1 MLKVNQDSAQVVIE
15 IYNSN
20 NEFIDRFFRP
30 YKKGFNRASWDL
42 TKNLNSN
49 VNSGSTRS
57 YSPSIRVKPGKY
69 SFNVYLSFDGKVNKI
84 GSKFFEVERIR
95 SGVLN
100 NPNIDKIDEYVT
112 EIENEYKNYSLL
124 SSKFGKIKDDNKSI
138 ISLINKS
145 SNYKDYVSQQ
155 NAIQKSIDKIDK
167 ELESLIRKIV
177 RSELE
182 SFQSNNKSDSLMS
195 EKRKTNVG
203 IKSNS
208 GLSSLT
214 KADLLSLSKK
224 NKLSLSSKHTKTEI
238 LNELKSKAKSENLWN
253 LFLPD
258 KEYGYGL
265 SNVDYAPLA
274 EITGHNWW
282 APEVFNCSA
291 PDTGNMEILAEF
303 GTAEQKKQWLEPLLE
318 GEIRSCFAMT
328 EPNVASSDAT
338 NIGSSIVS
346 DGDNYVING
355 RKWWT
360 SNAINPN
367 AKICIFM
374 GVTNPDSPPY
384 QRQSQVLVPM
394 DSEGLSIIRPMQ
406 VFGYDDGYTGHP
418 ELFI

>member
-1 MLKVNQDSAQVVIE
+1 MMD
-15 IYNSN
+15 
-20 NEFIDRFFRP
+20 
-30 YKKGFNRASWDL
+30 FN
-42 TKNLNSN
+42 
-49 VNSGSTRS
+49 
-57 YSPSIRVKPGKY
+57 
-69 SFNVYLSFDGKVNKI
+69 F
-84 GSKFFEVERIR
+84 SK
-95 SGVLN
+95 
-100 NPNIDKIDEYVT
+100 
-112 EIENEYKNYSLL
+112 
-124 SSKFGKIKDDNKSI
+124 
-138 ISLINKS
+138 
-145 SNYKDYVSQQ
+145 
-155 NAIQKSIDKIDK
+155 
-167 ELESLIRKIV
+167 ESL
-177 RSELE
+177 ELQDKLKTFFAE
-182 SFQSNNKSDSLMS
+182 HIYPNEELYEKAIIDSGDPLH
-195 EKRKTNVG
+195 
-203 IKSNS
+203 IP
-208 GLSSLT
+208 
-214 KADLLSLSKK
+214 
-224 NKLSLSSKHTKTEI
+224 EI

-346 DGDNYVING
+346 DGDNYIING

-394 DSEGLSIIRPMQ
+394 DTEGLSIIRPMQ

-418 ELFI
+418 ELLFENVVVPKSNIIGGEGMGFKIAQARLGPGRIHHCMRAIGMAERALSLMIDRSLERETFGQKLAEQGVIQDWIARSRIKIEEARLLTLKTAWLIDTVGKEEAKIEISSIKVSVVEAASYVIDKAIQTHGAMGLSQDTPLARMSAGARVLRIADGPDEVHLRSIARREINKHR

>member
-1 MLKVNQDSAQVVIE
+1 MMD
-15 IYNSN
+15 
-20 NEFIDRFFRP
+20 
-30 YKKGFNRASWDL
+30 FN
-42 TKNLNSN
+42 
-49 VNSGSTRS
+49 
-57 YSPSIRVKPGKY
+57 
-69 SFNVYLSFDGKVNKI
+69 F
-84 GSKFFEVERIR
+84 SK
-95 SGVLN
+95 
-100 NPNIDKIDEYVT
+100 
-112 EIENEYKNYSLL
+112 
-124 SSKFGKIKDDNKSI
+124 
-138 ISLINKS
+138 
-145 SNYKDYVSQQ
+145 
-155 NAIQKSIDKIDK
+155 
-167 ELESLIRKIV
+167 ESL
-177 RSELE
+177 ELQDKLKTFFADHIYPNE
-182 SFQSNNKSDSLMS
+182 ELYEKAIIDSGDPLH
-195 EKRKTNVG
+195 
-203 IKSNS
+203 IP
-208 GLSSLT
+208 
-214 KADLLSLSKK
+214 
-224 NKLSLSSKHTKTEI
+224 EI

-418 ELFI
+418 ELLFENVVVPKSNIIGGEGIGFKIAQARLAPGRIHHCMRAIGMAERALSLMIDRSLERETFGQKLAEQGVIQDWIARSRIKIEEARLLTLKTAWLIDTVGKEEAKIEISSIKVSVVEAASYVIDKAIQTFGAMGLSQDTPLARMSAGARVLRIADGPDEVHLRSIARREINKHR

>member
-1 MLKVNQDSAQVVIE
+1 MMD
-15 IYNSN
+15 
-20 NEFIDRFFRP
+20 
-30 YKKGFNRASWDL
+30 FN
-42 TKNLNSN
+42 
-49 VNSGSTRS
+49 
-57 YSPSIRVKPGKY
+57 
-69 SFNVYLSFDGKVNKI
+69 F
-84 GSKFFEVERIR
+84 SK
-95 SGVLN
+95 
-100 NPNIDKIDEYVT
+100 
-112 EIENEYKNYSLL
+112 
-124 SSKFGKIKDDNKSI
+124 
-138 ISLINKS
+138 
-145 SNYKDYVSQQ
+145 
-155 NAIQKSIDKIDK
+155 
-167 ELESLIRKIV
+167 ESL
-177 RSELE
+177 ELQDKLKTFFADHIYPNE
-182 SFQSNNKSDSLMS
+182 ELYEKAIIDSGDPLH
-195 EKRKTNVG
+195 
-203 IKSNS
+203 IP
-208 GLSSLT
+208 
-214 KADLLSLSKK
+214 
-224 NKLSLSSKHTKTEI
+224 EI

-418 ELFI
+418 ELLFENVVVPKSNIIGGEGMGFKIAQARLGPGRIHHCMRAFGMAERALSLMIDRSLERETFGQKLAEQGVIQDWIARSRIKIEEARLLTLKTAWLIDTVGKEEAKIEISSIKVSVVEAASYVIDKAIQTFGAMGLSQDTPLARMSAGARVLRIADGPDEVHLRSIARREINKHR

>member
-1 MLKVNQDSAQVVIE
+1 MMD
-15 IYNSN
+15 
-20 NEFIDRFFRP
+20 
-30 YKKGFNRASWDL
+30 FN
-42 TKNLNSN
+42 
-49 VNSGSTRS
+49 
-57 YSPSIRVKPGKY
+57 
-69 SFNVYLSFDGKVNKI
+69 F
-84 GSKFFEVERIR
+84 SK
-95 SGVLN
+95 
-100 NPNIDKIDEYVT
+100 
-112 EIENEYKNYSLL
+112 
-124 SSKFGKIKDDNKSI
+124 
-138 ISLINKS
+138 
-145 SNYKDYVSQQ
+145 
-155 NAIQKSIDKIDK
+155 
-167 ELESLIRKIV
+167 ESL
-177 RSELE
+177 ELQDKLKTFFADHIYPNE
-182 SFQSNNKSDSLMS
+182 ELYEKAIIDSGDPLH
-195 EKRKTNVG
+195 VP
-203 IKSNS
+203 
-208 GLSSLT
+208 
-214 KADLLSLSKK
+214 
-224 NKLSLSSKHTKTEI
+224 EI

-418 ELFI
+418 ELLFENVVVPKSNIIGGEGMGFKIAQARLGPGRIHHCMRAIGMAERALSLMIDRSLERETFGQKLAEQGVIQDWIARSRIKIEEARLLTLKTAWLIDTVGKEEAKIEISSIKVSVVEAASYVIDKAIQTFGAMGLSQDTPLARMSAGARVLRIADGPDEVHLRSIARREINKHR

>member
-1 MLKVNQDSAQVVIE
+1 MD
-15 IYNSN
+15 
-20 NEFIDRFFRP
+20 
-30 YKKGFNRASWDL
+30 FN
-42 TKNLNSN
+42 
-49 VNSGSTRS
+49 
-57 YSPSIRVKPGKY
+57 
-69 SFNVYLSFDGKVNKI
+69 F
-84 GSKFFEVERIR
+84 SK
-95 SGVLN
+95 
-100 NPNIDKIDEYVT
+100 
-112 EIENEYKNYSLL
+112 
-124 SSKFGKIKDDNKSI
+124 
-138 ISLINKS
+138 
-145 SNYKDYVSQQ
+145 
-155 NAIQKSIDKIDK
+155 
-167 ELESLIRKIV
+167 ESL
-177 RSELE
+177 ELQDRLKTFFVDNIYPNE
-182 SFQSNNKSDSLMS
+182 DQYEKAIIDSGDPLH
-195 EKRKTNVG
+195 
-203 IKSNS
+203 IP
-208 GLSSLT
+208 
-214 KADLLSLSKK
+214 
-224 NKLSLSSKHTKTEI
+224 EI
-238 LNELKSKAKSENLWN
+238 LNDLKSKAKKENLWN

-258 KEYGYGL
+258 NEYGYGL

-303 GTAEQKKQWLEPLLE
+303 GTEEQKKEWLEPLLE

-346 DGDNYVING
+346 DGENYIING

-374 GVTNPDSPPY
+374 GVTNPDSSPY

-418 ELFI
+418 ELLFENVVVPKSNIIGGEGMGFKIAQARLGPGRIHHCMRAIGMAERALSLMIDRSLQRETFGQKLSEQGVIQDWIARSRIKIEEARLLTLKTAWLIDTVGKEEAKIEISSIKVSVVEAASYVIDKAIQTHGAMGLSQDTPLARMSAGARVLRIADGPDEVHLRSIAKREINKHR

>member
-1 MLKVNQDSAQVVIE
+1 MMD
-15 IYNSN
+15 
-20 NEFIDRFFRP
+20 
-30 YKKGFNRASWDL
+30 FN
-42 TKNLNSN
+42 
-49 VNSGSTRS
+49 
-57 YSPSIRVKPGKY
+57 
-69 SFNVYLSFDGKVNKI
+69 F
-84 GSKFFEVERIR
+84 SK
-95 SGVLN
+95 
-100 NPNIDKIDEYVT
+100 
-112 EIENEYKNYSLL
+112 
-124 SSKFGKIKDDNKSI
+124 
-138 ISLINKS
+138 
-145 SNYKDYVSQQ
+145 
-155 NAIQKSIDKIDK
+155 
-167 ELESLIRKIV
+167 ESL
-177 RSELE
+177 ELQDRLKTFFVDNIYPNE
-182 SFQSNNKSDSLMS
+182 DQYEKAIIDSGDPLH
-195 EKRKTNVG
+195 
-203 IKSNS
+203 IP
-208 GLSSLT
+208 
-214 KADLLSLSKK
+214 
-224 NKLSLSSKHTKTEI
+224 EI
-238 LNELKSKAKSENLWN
+238 LNDLKSKAKKENLWN

-258 KEYGYGL
+258 NEYGYGL

-303 GTAEQKKQWLEPLLE
+303 GTDEQKKEWLEPLLE

-346 DGDNYVING
+346 DGENYIING

-374 GVTNPDSPPY
+374 GVTNPDSSPY

-418 ELFI
+418 ELLFENVVVPKSNIIGGEGMGFKIAQARLGPGRIHHCMRAIGLAERALEMMCKHGMEKIAFGKPLVQLGGNMDIIANSRIEIDQARLLTLKAAHMMDTVGNKVAASEIAQIKVVAPNVCCDVLDRAIQMHGGAGVSQVYPLAAMYAHMRTLRLADGPDEVHRRAVARQELGKYVSP

>member
-1 MLKVNQDSAQVVIE
+1 MMD
-15 IYNSN
+15 
-20 NEFIDRFFRP
+20 
-30 YKKGFNRASWDL
+30 FN
-42 TKNLNSN
+42 
-49 VNSGSTRS
+49 
-57 YSPSIRVKPGKY
+57 
-69 SFNVYLSFDGKVNKI
+69 F
-84 GSKFFEVERIR
+84 SK
-95 SGVLN
+95 
-100 NPNIDKIDEYVT
+100 
-112 EIENEYKNYSLL
+112 
-124 SSKFGKIKDDNKSI
+124 
-138 ISLINKS
+138 
-145 SNYKDYVSQQ
+145 
-155 NAIQKSIDKIDK
+155 
-167 ELESLIRKIV
+167 ESL
-177 RSELE
+177 ELQDKLKTFFVDHIYPNE
-182 SFQSNNKSDSLMS
+182 ELYEKAIIDSGDPLH
-195 EKRKTNVG
+195 
-203 IKSNS
+203 IP
-208 GLSSLT
+208 
-214 KADLLSLSKK
+214 
-224 NKLSLSSKHTKTEI
+224 EI

-418 ELFI
+418 ELLFDNVVVPKSNIIGGEGMGFKIAQARLGPGRIHHCMRAIGMAERALSLMIDRSLERETFGQKLAEQGVIQDWIARSRIKIEEARLLTLKTAWLIDTVGKEEAKIEISSIKVSVVEAASYVIDKAIQTHGAMGLSQDTPLARMSAGARVLRIADGPDEVHLRSIARREINKHR

>member
-1 MLKVNQDSAQVVIE
+1 MMD
-15 IYNSN
+15 
-20 NEFIDRFFRP
+20 
-30 YKKGFNRASWDL
+30 FN
-42 TKNLNSN
+42 
-49 VNSGSTRS
+49 
-57 YSPSIRVKPGKY
+57 
-69 SFNVYLSFDGKVNKI
+69 F
-84 GSKFFEVERIR
+84 SK
-95 SGVLN
+95 
-100 NPNIDKIDEYVT
+100 
-112 EIENEYKNYSLL
+112 
-124 SSKFGKIKDDNKSI
+124 
-138 ISLINKS
+138 
-145 SNYKDYVSQQ
+145 
-155 NAIQKSIDKIDK
+155 
-167 ELESLIRKIV
+167 ESL
-177 RSELE
+177 ELQDKQQTIFADHNYPNE
-182 SFQSNNKSDSLMS
+182 ELYEKAIIDSGDPLH
-195 EKRKTNVG
+195 
-203 IKSNS
+203 IP
-208 GLSSLT
+208 
-214 KADLLSLSKK
+214 
-224 NKLSLSSKHTKTEI
+224 EI

-418 ELFI
+418 ELLFENVVVPKSNIIGGEGMGFKIAQARLGPGRIHHCMRAIGMAERALSLMIDRSLERETFGQKLAEQGVIQDWIARSRIKIEEARLLTLKTAWLIDTVGKEEAKIEISSIKVSVVEAASYVIDKAIQTFGAMGLSQDTPLARMSAGARVLRIADGPDEVHLRSIARREINKHR

>member
-1 MLKVNQDSAQVVIE
+1 MMD
-15 IYNSN
+15 
-20 NEFIDRFFRP
+20 
-30 YKKGFNRASWDL
+30 FN
-42 TKNLNSN
+42 
-49 VNSGSTRS
+49 
-57 YSPSIRVKPGKY
+57 
-69 SFNVYLSFDGKVNKI
+69 F
-84 GSKFFEVERIR
+84 SK
-95 SGVLN
+95 
-100 NPNIDKIDEYVT
+100 
-112 EIENEYKNYSLL
+112 
-124 SSKFGKIKDDNKSI
+124 
-138 ISLINKS
+138 
-145 SNYKDYVSQQ
+145 
-155 NAIQKSIDKIDK
+155 
-167 ELESLIRKIV
+167 ESL
-177 RSELE
+177 ELQDKLKTFFADHIYPNE
-182 SFQSNNKSDSLMS
+182 ELYEKAIIDSGDPLH
-195 EKRKTNVG
+195 
-203 IKSNS
+203 IP
-208 GLSSLT
+208 
-214 KADLLSLSKK
+214 
-224 NKLSLSSKHTKTEI
+224 EI

-303 GTAEQKKQWLEPLLE
+303 GTAEQKNQWLEPLLE

-418 ELFI
+418 ELLFENVVVPKSNIIGGEGMGFKIAQARLGPGRIHHCMRAIGMAERALSLMIDRSLERETFGQKLAEQGVIQDWIARSRIKIEEARLLTLKTAWLIDTVGKEEANIEISSIKVSVVEAASYVIDKAIQTFGAMGLSQDTPLARMSAGARVLRIADGPDEVHLRSIARREINKHR

>member
-1 MLKVNQDSAQVVIE
+1 MMD
-15 IYNSN
+15 
-20 NEFIDRFFRP
+20 
-30 YKKGFNRASWDL
+30 FN
-42 TKNLNSN
+42 
-49 VNSGSTRS
+49 
-57 YSPSIRVKPGKY
+57 
-69 SFNVYLSFDGKVNKI
+69 F
-84 GSKFFEVERIR
+84 SK
-95 SGVLN
+95 
-100 NPNIDKIDEYVT
+100 
-112 EIENEYKNYSLL
+112 
-124 SSKFGKIKDDNKSI
+124 
-138 ISLINKS
+138 
-145 SNYKDYVSQQ
+145 
-155 NAIQKSIDKIDK
+155 
-167 ELESLIRKIV
+167 ESL
-177 RSELE
+177 ELQDRLKTFFVDNIYPNE
-182 SFQSNNKSDSLMS
+182 DQYEKAIIDSGDPLH
-195 EKRKTNVG
+195 
-203 IKSNS
+203 IP
-208 GLSSLT
+208 
-214 KADLLSLSKK
+214 
-224 NKLSLSSKHTKTEI
+224 EI
-238 LNELKSKAKSENLWN
+238 LNDLKSKAKKENLWN

-258 KEYGYGL
+258 NEYGYGL

-303 GTAEQKKQWLEPLLE
+303 GTDEQKKEWLEPLLE

-346 DGDNYVING
+346 DGENYIING

-374 GVTNPDSPPY
+374 GVTNPDSSPY

-418 ELFI
+418 ELLFENVVVPKSNIIGGEGMGFKIAQARLGPGRIHHCMRAIGMAERALSLMIDRSLQRETFGQKLSEQGVIQDWIARSRIKIEEARLLTLKTAWLIDTVGKEEAKIEISSIKVSVVEAASYVIDKAIQTHGAMGLSQDTPLARMSAGARVLRIADGPDEVHLRSIAKREINKHR

>member
-1 MLKVNQDSAQVVIE
+1 MDFNFSKESLELQDKLKTFFVDH
-15 IYNSN
+15 IYP
-20 NEFIDRFFRP
+20 NEDH
-30 YKKGFNRASWDL
+30 Y
-42 TKNLNSN
+42 
-49 VNSGSTRS
+49 
-57 YSPSIRVKPGKY
+57 
-69 SFNVYLSFDGKVNKI
+69 
-84 GSKFFEVERIR
+84 E
-95 SGVLN
+95 
-100 NPNIDKIDEYVT
+100 
-112 EIENEYKNYSLL
+112 
-124 SSKFGKIKDDNKSI
+124 
-138 ISLINKS
+138 
-145 SNYKDYVSQQ
+145 
-155 NAIQKSIDKIDK
+155 NAIID
-167 ELESLIRKIV
+167 
-177 RSELE
+177 
-182 SFQSNNKSDSLMS
+182 
-195 EKRKTNVG
+195 
-203 IKSNS
+203 S
-208 GLSSLT
+208 GDTL
-214 KADLLSLSKK
+214 
-224 NKLSLSSKHTKTEI
+224 HIPEI
-238 LNELKSKAKSENLWN
+238 LSELKSKAKKENLWN

-258 KEYGYGL
+258 NEYGYGL

-303 GTAEQKKQWLEPLLE
+303 GTSEQKKQWLEPLLE

-418 ELFI
+418 ELLFDNVVVPKSNIIGGEGMGFKIAQARLGPGRIHHCMRAIGMAERALSLMIDRSLERETFGQKLAEQGVIQDWIARSRIKIEEARLLTLKTAWLIDTVGKEEAKIEISSIKVSVVEAASYVIDKAIQTHGAMGLSQDTPLARMSAGARVLRIADGPDEVHLRSIARREINKHR

>member
-1 MLKVNQDSAQVVIE
+1 MMD
-15 IYNSN
+15 
-20 NEFIDRFFRP
+20 
-30 YKKGFNRASWDL
+30 FN
-42 TKNLNSN
+42 
-49 VNSGSTRS
+49 
-57 YSPSIRVKPGKY
+57 
-69 SFNVYLSFDGKVNKI
+69 F
-84 GSKFFEVERIR
+84 SK
-95 SGVLN
+95 
-100 NPNIDKIDEYVT
+100 
-112 EIENEYKNYSLL
+112 
-124 SSKFGKIKDDNKSI
+124 
-138 ISLINKS
+138 
-145 SNYKDYVSQQ
+145 
-155 NAIQKSIDKIDK
+155 
-167 ELESLIRKIV
+167 ESL
-177 RSELE
+177 ELQDKLKTFFADHIYPNE
-182 SFQSNNKSDSLMS
+182 ELYEQAIIDSGDPLH
-195 EKRKTNVG
+195 
-203 IKSNS
+203 IP
-208 GLSSLT
+208 
-214 KADLLSLSKK
+214 
-224 NKLSLSSKHTKTEI
+224 EI

-418 ELFI
+418 ELLFENVVVPKSNIIGGEGMGFKIAQARLGPGRIHHCMRAIGMAERALSLMIDRSLERETFGQKLAEQGVIQDWIARSRIKIEEARLLTLKTAWLIDTVGKEEAKIEISSIKVSVVEAASYVIDKAIQTFGAMGLSQDTPLARMSAGARVLRIADGPDEVHLRSIARREINKHR

>member
-1 MLKVNQDSAQVVIE
+1 MMD
-15 IYNSN
+15 
-20 NEFIDRFFRP
+20 
-30 YKKGFNRASWDL
+30 FN
-42 TKNLNSN
+42 
-49 VNSGSTRS
+49 
-57 YSPSIRVKPGKY
+57 
-69 SFNVYLSFDGKVNKI
+69 F
-84 GSKFFEVERIR
+84 SK
-95 SGVLN
+95 
-100 NPNIDKIDEYVT
+100 
-112 EIENEYKNYSLL
+112 
-124 SSKFGKIKDDNKSI
+124 
-138 ISLINKS
+138 
-145 SNYKDYVSQQ
+145 
-155 NAIQKSIDKIDK
+155 
-167 ELESLIRKIV
+167 ESL
-177 RSELE
+177 ELQDKLKTFFADHIYPNE
-182 SFQSNNKSDSLMS
+182 ELYEKAIIDSGDPLH
-195 EKRKTNVG
+195 
-203 IKSNS
+203 IP
-208 GLSSLT
+208 
-214 KADLLSLSKK
+214 
-224 NKLSLSSKHTKTEI
+224 EI

-258 KEYGYGL
+258 MEYGYGL

-418 ELFI
+418 ELLFENVVVPKSNIIGGEGMGFKIAQARLGPGRIHHCMRAIGMAERALSLMIDRSLERETFGQKLAEQGVIQDWIARSRIKIEEARLLTLKTAWLIDTVGKEEAKIEISSIKVSVVEAASYVIDKAIQTFGAMGLSQDTPLARMSAGARVLRIADGPDEVHLRSIARREINKHR

>member
-1 MLKVNQDSAQVVIE
+1 MMD
-15 IYNSN
+15 
-20 NEFIDRFFRP
+20 
-30 YKKGFNRASWDL
+30 FN
-42 TKNLNSN
+42 
-49 VNSGSTRS
+49 
-57 YSPSIRVKPGKY
+57 
-69 SFNVYLSFDGKVNKI
+69 F
-84 GSKFFEVERIR
+84 SK
-95 SGVLN
+95 
-100 NPNIDKIDEYVT
+100 
-112 EIENEYKNYSLL
+112 
-124 SSKFGKIKDDNKSI
+124 
-138 ISLINKS
+138 
-145 SNYKDYVSQQ
+145 
-155 NAIQKSIDKIDK
+155 
-167 ELESLIRKIV
+167 ESL
-177 RSELE
+177 ELQDKLKTFFADHIYPNE
-182 SFQSNNKSDSLMS
+182 ELYEKAIIDSGDPLH
-195 EKRKTNVG
+195 
-203 IKSNS
+203 IP
-208 GLSSLT
+208 
-214 KADLLSLSKK
+214 
-224 NKLSLSSKHTKTEI
+224 EI

-367 AKICIFM
+367 AKICIFI

-418 ELFI
+418 ELLFENVVVPKSNIIGGEGMGFKIAQARLGPGRIHHCMRAIGMAERALSLMIDRSLERETFGQKLAEQGVIQDWIARSRIKIEEARLLTLKTAWLIDTVGKEEAKIEISSIKVSVVEAASYVIDKAIQTFGAMGLSQDTPLARMSAGARVLRIADGPDEVHLRSIARREINKHR